1 MNDTTMLALG
11 VTTMFLAVAVAAMTL
26 FRPAP
31 PPTGVEKSLL
41 TIEAL
46 RLSSGNM
53 PMTALPASER
63 LLRPAM
69 QRLSRIGR
77 RLTPIDTPKRLQR
90 RLDLAGNP
98 AQWSVERIL
107 ASKAAGLAAGVALG
121 LLVMMTGRVL
131 AGLLWVI
138 GGAVVGFWLP
148 NVLLYNAGLKR
159 QDRLRRSMP
168 DAMDMLTVCVEAG
181 LGFDAGLAQVARN
194 AEGPIAGEF
203 ARLLREMQL
212 GKSRIDAFQ
221 DMAAR
226 TTVPELKVFV
236 SALVQSDKLGI
247 PLANV
252 LREQSSEMRLKRRQ
266 RAEEQ
271 AQKVPI
277 KILFPLLLCIF
288 PALFVVIIGPGA
300 IQIAHSFLGTR

>member
-1 MNDTTMLALG
+1 MNDSTLLLVG
-11 VTTMFLAVAVAAMTL
+11 VATLFLAVAVAAMAL
-26 FRPAP
+26 LRPAP
-31 PPTGVEKSLL
+31 KPTGVARSLL
-41 TIEAL
+41 TIEQL
-46 RLSSGNM
+46 RLTSGHV
-53 PMTALPASER
+53 PITALPASER
-63 LLRPAM
+63 LVRPAV
-69 QRLSRIGR
+69 QRLTRIGR
-77 RLTPIDTPKRLQR
+77 RLTPIDTPKRLQS
-90 RLDLAGNP
+90 RLDVAGNP
-98 AQWSVERIL
+98 PQWSVERIL
-107 ASKAAGLAAGVALG
+107 AAKAAGLAAGVALG
-121 LLVMMTGRVL
+121 LLVMLTGRVL
-131 AGLLWVI
+131 AGLLWVA

-159 QDRLRRSMP
+159 QEKVRRSLP

-212 GKSRIDAFQ
+212 GKTRVEAFQ
-221 DMAAR
+221 DLAAR

-236 SALVQSDKLGI
+236 SALVQSDRLGI
-247 PLANV
+247 PLAGV
-252 LREQSSEMRLKRRQ
+252 LREQAAEMRLKRRQ

-288 PALFVVIIGPGA
+288 PALFVVVIGPGA
-300 IQIAHSFLGTR
+300 IQIAHTFIGHH